1 MKKYLHKVIGLL
13 LLVLVGG
20 FAKGQQLPQ
29 FTQFMFNPYLI
40 NPAFAGKDGYFNAV
54 TTHRSQWVGI
64 TDAPQT
70 YALSLEGPLNNK
82 KVGVGG
88 YIFSDNVGPT
98 RRTGFQGS
106 YAYHVNLNEKYKL
119 SMSLS
124 AGLLQFEIDGSKI
137 TFKDQNDIAFINQLR
152 NDLVFDAKFGFLVYS
167 DNLFFGASAPQ
178 LLQNK
183 LFFFDNQEQSL
194 NRLED
199 HYFAMV
205 GGKVNLGDNFH
216 VEPSLLVRYVFPA
229 QPQFDLNTRVVYK
242 ETFWLGSSYRHLDA
256 VAIMGGATIGGVLNM
271 AYSYDIT
278 TSNLRNYSSGTH
290 EVMLGLRLVK
300 NRVLTPKEV
309 E

>member
-1 MKKYLHKVIGLL
+1 MKKILKYSI
-13 LLVLVGG
+13 VLTILFNSAV
-20 FAKGQQLPQ
+20 ALAQQLPQ
-29 FTQFMFNPYLI
+29 FTQFMFNPYLV
-40 NPAFAGKDGYFNAV
+40 NPAFAGQDEYFNAV

-70 YALSLEGPLNNK
+70 YALALHGPLNNR
-82 KVGVGG
+82 KVGLGG

-119 SMSLS
+119 SLSLS
-124 AGLLQFEIDGSKI
+124 VGLLQFEIDGSKI
-137 TFKDQNDIAFINQLR
+137 TFKDQNDVAFINQLR
-152 NDLVFDAKFGFLVYS
+152 NDLVFDAKFGFLIYS
-167 DNLFFGASAPQ
+167 DKLFFGASAPQ
-178 LLQNK
+178 LIQNK
-183 LFFFDNQEQSL
+183 LFLYDNQEQTL

-205 GGKVNLGDNFH
+205 GGKFNLNESFK

-229 QPQFDLNTRVVYK
+229 NPQFDLNTRVIFK
-242 ETFWLGSSYRHLDA
+242 DTFWMGGSYRHEDA
-256 VAIMGGATIGGVLNM
+256 FAVMGGITIGNVLSM
-271 AYSYDIT
+271 GYSYDIS

-290 EVMLGLRLVK
+290 EVMLGLRLSK
-300 NRVLTPKEV
+300 NKVITPKEV